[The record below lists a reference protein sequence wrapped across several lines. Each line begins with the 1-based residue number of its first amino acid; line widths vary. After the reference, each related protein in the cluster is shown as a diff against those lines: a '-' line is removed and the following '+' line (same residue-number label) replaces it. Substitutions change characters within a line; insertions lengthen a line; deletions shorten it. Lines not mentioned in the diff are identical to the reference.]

1 MSVWSTE
8 RVTCEGCGAAIEAP
22 VVVSVSASRATAV
35 REQARLAGGGGLHR
49 VRCPGCGVERTLWRT
64 LVYTDLPRRQ
74 WVHVALA
81 SERPRWPE
89 HEREATALAGR
100 ALRAGAPMIAAI
112 ADEVRVRVVFG
123 YDELRE
129 RLRVWDAGLDDA
141 IVECV
146 KLRCLRERP
155 ALRGAGEW
163 VRVAG
168 VLGDGALRLQAGR
181 DGDDGAAA
189 ARAWTVPVEVVRAVE
204 AGRKA
209 WRAAF
214 PALFGDG
221 YVSIERYLAGAP
233 DEEAT

>member
-22 VVVSVSASRATAV
+22 VVVSVSASRALAV
-35 REQARLAGGGGLHR
+35 REQARLAGSGGLHR
-49 VRCPGCGVERTLWRT
+49 VRCPGCGVEHTLRRP

-74 WVHVALA
+74 WVHVALVG
-81 SERPRWPE
+81 ERPRWRE

-100 ALRAGAPMIAAI
+100 ALRAGAPVIAAI

-155 ALRGAGEW
+155 SLRGAGEQ
-163 VRVAG
+163 VRVAA
-168 VLGDGALRLQAGR
+168 VLGDGALRLEAGR
-181 DGDDGAAA
+181 DDGSGTAV
-189 ARAWTVPVEVVRAVE
+189 ARAWTVPAAVVREVG
-204 AGRKA
+204 AGREA
-209 WRAAF
+209 WRAEF

-221 YVSIERYLAGAP
+221 FVSIERYLAGAP